1 MYNIGKYHI
10 LIRSSFMKTIKG
22 LLFDIKGAMDAGLR
36 AALVKTDKFQP
47 ENRDKRIQPDV
58 ILPDV
63 TALPSVL
70 M

>member
-1 MYNIGKYHI
+1 
-10 LIRSSFMKTIKG
+10 MKTIKG